1 MMPRAALI
9 LQNDDPVIE
18 DEEDEDDE
26 DDDDD
31 EDEGEAEGKSLQNVI
46 LGLLCEWSMFHL
58 FLQATE
64 LIHLSVLS
72 TFENLMMQW
81 SIFAHGLWNVFLGEN
96 IFHSLEDELS
106 SMW

>member
-1 MMPRAALI
+1 MPRAALI

-46 LGLLCEWSMFHL
+46 LGLLCE
-58 FLQATE
+58 
-64 LIHLSVLS
+64 
-72 TFENLMMQW
+72 
-81 SIFAHGLWNVFLGEN
+81 
-96 IFHSLEDELS
+96 
-106 SMW
+106 

>member
-58 FLQATE
+58 FLQATDDAVINFCTWIME
-64 LIHLSVLS
+64 CIPWGKHLS
-72 TFENLMMQW
+72 
-81 SIFAHGLWNVFLGEN
+81 
-96 IFHSLEDELS
+96 
-106 SMW
+106 